1 MDRITKISQEGLDLI
16 KNYEGFSSKPYL
28 CSAGVPTIGYGATY
42 YPNGKRVSLTDESI
56 TEEWAEV
63 MLAKML
69 EYYEQEVDAMTTDL
83 INQHQFDALV
93 SFAYN
98 CGTQNL
104 KKSTLLK
111 IVNINPNEPNI
122 ELEFMKWNKA
132 KGKTIAGLTKRRA
145 AEAALYFKK

>member
-1 MDRITKISQEGLDLI
+1 MEHITKISQEGLDLI

-42 YPNGKRVSLTDESI
+42 YPNGTRVTLNDSSI
-56 TEEWAEV
+56 TEEWGEV
-63 MLAKML
+63 MLQKML
-69 EYYEQEVDAMTTDL
+69 EYYEKEVDSMTTDT
-83 INQHQFDALV
+83 INQSQFDALV

-98 CGTQNL
+98 CGVQNL

-111 IVNINPNEPNI
+111 LVNINPTDSNI
-122 ELEFMKWNKA
+122 QLEFMKWNKA
-132 KGKTIAGLTKRRA
+132 KGKVIPGLTKRRA